1 MIQKINFKLSLVS
14 AGVVLAAVFVALS
27 VPIFFSSAQPATC
40 TSAVI
45 NSFSVSANPV
55 APGEEVTVSWDIDF
69 SPEMGNCVVHIE
81 NLSGQE
87 TFYDFEGGDSGS
99 EVRSYSDNANLMLGA
114 YDINN
119 NLIAYQSIDLKV
131 GSVDISCQDQEGVTS
146 TSSCA
151 VSDDGFFSLIW
162 YEGDNETL
170 CNFSSSNGTS
180 SGVYCEFNEDGYY
193 TSSHP
198 DFPEPGETVTFRLAT
213 DDGIYDEVLV
223 TNIGGLDPETATVD
237 INASSCAAADWSL
250 SEDFNGD
257 ENNGTGSQS
266 DILVA
271 VDGQSGTYFTLIVNS
286 PAGTPVTNSKG
297 GGATMTVYPNDP
309 NATFSI
315 NCPPP
320 SAPTITYFTVN
331 GEEADIGLT
340 PPAPLTLAWESENAD
355 SCQFTS
361 PFTSAVALSDS
372 VTYNSGDANHPF
384 PTVKSYT
391 LRCANT
397 SSSAEVTRTVAA
409 QVARISVTS
418 NVGTGW
424 TINPGGMTA
433 VGLSGSHQVYPPPG
447 GTTYTISG
455 DLVAGY
461 NPPTYTNSLTGA
473 GNSMLIFPGD
483 DESFA
488 MNYTPVDNPPT
499 TGSISAE
506 DCGIPEGESTCNA
519 TVSWS
524 LSNPVPGAPTEVT
537 HDNPPNTLVSTS
549 TSGTNVAST
558 VEYGATQFFLYHDG
572 EAMSNASMEAN
583 CANGTSWD
591 GDSCE
596 SEEPPP
602 PNPMS
607 GTLTRAAP
615 TCVIASGAS
624 SCNINFSWST
634 VNPIATSVVTS
645 SYPAPNT
652 IIASGNSG
660 GPTAFAVPYVSSPRD
675 FYLYNNGQELDDSSA
690 SSFCV
695 SGTAWNGSACAPS
708 DEMTGILDYYNP
720 LCEIAAGDN
729 SCNITFFWNVT
740 NPTGATT
747 VVRASGGTVGNGH
760 SGFLAFSVPFNSAT
774 FILVNDTIEL
784 DSETVYAACEEDTT
798 WNGSVCVASAPPA
811 ISVDLTATPSF
822 MRLPDNDVTLSWN
835 TTGGP
840 TSCTASNDWSGA
852 KATAGGSEDRNNL
865 STGYYVY
872 DIVCVKAGSPNAYDQ
887 VTVRVTGRQPEVKE
901 N

>member
-151 VSDDGFFSLIW
+151 VSNDGFFSLIW

-170 CNFSSSNGTS
+170 CNFSSSNGTL
-180 SGVYCEFNEDGYY
+180 SGVRCEFNEDGYY

-213 DDGIYDEVLV
+213 DDGIYDDVAV
-223 TNIGGLDPETATVD
+223 SNISLPVESALISVD
-237 INASSCAAADWSL
+237 ASSCPSASWSISPFGL
-250 SEDFNGD
+250 SGSNSAGSFEVTVDTG
-257 ENNGTGSQS
+257 GTTATFTVTSPT
-266 DILVA
+266 
-271 VDGQSGTYFTLIVNS
+271 SGVTI
-286 PAGTPVTNSKG
+286 TNSKG
-297 GGATMTVYPNDP
+297 GEELMTLVPEDDE
-309 NATFSI
+309 TFSI
-315 NCPPP
+315 SCSPI
-320 SAPTITYFTVN
+320 STPTITYFTVN

-361 PFTSAVALSDS
+361 PFTGAVALSDS

-433 VGLSGSHQVYPPPG
+433 VGMSGSHQVYPPPG

-455 DLVAGY
+455 D
-461 NPPTYTNSLTGA
+461 
-473 GNSMLIFPGD
+473 
-483 DESFA
+483 
-488 MNYTPVDNPPT
+488 PVEI
-499 TGSISAE
+499 G
-506 DCGIPEGESTCNA
+506 
-519 TVSWS
+519 
-524 LSNPVPGAPTEVT
+524 
-537 HDNPPNTLVSTS
+537 
-549 TSGTNVAST
+549 
-558 VEYGATQFFLYHDG
+558 
-572 EAMSNASMEAN
+572 
-583 CANGTSWD
+583 
-591 GDSCE
+591 
-596 SEEPPP
+596 
-602 PNPMS
+602 
-607 GTLTRAAP
+607 RAH
-615 TCVIASGAS
+615 V
-624 SCNINFSWST
+624 
-634 VNPIATSVVTS
+634 
-645 SYPAPNT
+645 
-652 IIASGNSG
+652 
-660 GPTAFAVPYVSSPRD
+660 
-675 FYLYNNGQELDDSSA
+675 
-690 SSFCV
+690 
-695 SGTAWNGSACAPS
+695 
-708 DEMTGILDYYNP
+708 
-720 LCEIAAGDN
+720 
-729 SCNITFFWNVT
+729 
-740 NPTGATT
+740 
-747 VVRASGGTVGNGH
+747 
-760 SGFLAFSVPFNSAT
+760 
-774 FILVNDTIEL
+774 
-784 DSETVYAACEEDTT
+784 
-798 WNGSVCVASAPPA
+798 
-811 ISVDLTATPSF
+811 
-822 MRLPDNDVTLSWN
+822 
-835 TTGGP
+835 
-840 TSCTASNDWSGA
+840 
-852 KATAGGSEDRNNL
+852 
-865 STGYYVY
+865 
-872 DIVCVKAGSPNAYDQ
+872 
-887 VTVRVTGRQPEVKE
+887 
-901 N
+901 

>member
-572 EAMSNASMEAN
+572 AEMSNASMEAS
-583 CANGTSWD
+583 CANGTSWN
-591 GDSCE
+591 SAWCE

-602 PNPMS
+602 PMS

-615 TCVIASGAS
+615 ACVIASGAS
-624 SCNINFSWST
+624 FCNINFSWST
-634 VNPIATSVVTS
+634 INPESTSVVTK
-645 SYPAPNT
+645 PVNVTVAT
-652 IIASGNSG
+652 GNSG
-660 GPTAFAVPYVSSPRD
+660 SNVPFVVKYSSES
-675 FYLYNNGQELDDSSA
+675 FYLYNNGQELDSETVTSSCA
-690 SSFCV
+690 
-695 SGTAWNGSACAPS
+695 SGTAWNGSVCAPS
-708 DEMTGILDYYNP
+708 SEMTGVLNAYNP
-720 LCEIAAGDN
+720 SCYISAGQS
-729 SCNITFFWNVT
+729 SCNITFSWSVT
-740 NPTGATT
+740 NPTGATK
-747 VVRASGGTVGNGH
+747 VVRAGGSTVGSGH
-760 SGFLAFSVPFNSAT
+760 TGLQAFSVPFNSTT
-774 FILVNDTIEL
+774 FLLINDTVEL
-784 DSETVYAACEEDTT
+784 DSETVFSSCASGTGIN
-798 WNGSVCVASAPPA
+798 WNGSACVAGPPPS
-811 ISVDLTATPSF
+811 ISVELTATPSS
-822 MRLPDNDVTLSWN
+822 MRLPDSATTLSW
-835 TTGGP
+835 TTVGSP
-840 TSCTASNDWSGA
+840 SSCSASGAWSGA
-852 KATAGGSEDRNNL
+852 KSPSGGSENK
-865 STGYYVY
+865 TGLLPGIYTY
-872 DIVCVKAGSPNAYDQ
+872 DIVCSKSGTPDVFGRA
-887 VTVRVTGRQPEVKE
+887 VVRVTGRQPEVKE